1 MQKLARPPGRIV
13 ILGYGSVGQAILEL
27 ILQRYEIDPRNIT
40 VLDAIAHPIFKA
52 RHENSGIRYIVKR
65 IDKTNM
71 ENVLIQ
77 LLSPG
82 DFLVNVSLN
91 IDGVAIVRWCLENGV
106 QYIDTSIERWPDE
119 PDELIPDLS
128 QRTLY
133 STHQE
138 IRQACKD
145 FIGRGPTCV
154 VTHGANPG
162 LVTHFTKQAVLN
174 IATAMGV
181 QFNPPQ
187 SREEWAQLMKATGT
201 KVIHIAERDTQIS
214 KYPKRTNESVNTW
227 SVEGLWAEGRA
238 PSELGWGTHEDPNGP
253 QGGSLHDYG
262 PGNGAYLYQ
271 PGVATLV
278 KSWVPNG
285 GKYNGF
291 LIQHSEA
298 ITLSEYFT
306 TEDQSF
312 RPTVHYAYQP
322 CDGAVLSIH
331 EMRNEQL
338 RFHRRTRI
346 LKNSIVSGE
355 DELGVLLMGHGLN
368 AYWYGS
374 QLDINAARSLVPGE
388 SGTSLQVAASL
399 LAAMTWAMENP
410 NRGYVEPEYIPH
422 DYILRI
428 ATPYLGNVVG
438 VQSDWT
444 PLQDRSTLYGR
455 KWNENNPWSFENF
468 RVY

>member
-1 MQKLARPPGRIV
+1 MQKLARPTGRIV

-27 ILQRYEIDPRNIT
+27 ILQRFDIQPQNIT

-52 RHENSGIRYIVKR
+52 RHENSGIQYIVQR
-65 IDKTNM
+65 IEKNNM
-71 ENVLIQ
+71 DAVLTRI
-77 LLSPG
+77 LSPG

-91 IDGVAIVRWCLENGV
+91 IDGIAIVRWCLESGV
-106 QYIDTSIERWPDE
+106 NYVDTSIERWPDE
-119 PDELIPDLS
+119 PDELIPNLGE
-128 QRTLY
+128 RTLY
-133 STHQE
+133 ATHQE
-138 IRQACKD
+138 IREACKD
-145 FIGRGPTCV
+145 YMGHGPTCV

-174 IATAMGV
+174 IANSMGI
-181 QFNPPQ
+181 QHTPPQ
-187 SREEWAQLMKATGT
+187 TREDWAQLMKATGT

-214 KYPKRTNESVNTW
+214 KFPKRTNEFCNTW
-227 SVEGLWAEGRA
+227 SCEGLWAEGRA
-238 PSELGWGTHEDPNGP
+238 PSELGWGTHENP
-253 QGGSLHDYG
+253 QGPVGGALHDYG
-262 PGNGAYLYQ
+262 PRNAAYLNQ

-285 GKYNGF
+285 GRFNGY

-306 TEDQSF
+306 TADQSF
-312 RPTVHYAYQP
+312 RPTVHYAYQM
-322 CDGAVLSIH
+322 CDAALLSLH

-338 RFHRRTRI
+338 RFHKRTRI
-346 LKNSIVSGE
+346 LKNSIVAGE

-374 QLDINAARSLVPGE
+374 QLDIDTARGMVPGE

-399 LAAMTWAMENP
+399 IAAITWAIENP

-422 DYILRI
+422 DYILKI
-428 ATPYLGNVVG
+428 ASPYLGKIVG
-438 VQSDWT
+438 IQSNWT
-444 PLQDRSTLYGR
+444 PLQDRSELYGKQWDER
-455 KWNENNPWSFENF
+455 NVWSFENF
-468 RVY
+468 RL

>member
-27 ILQRYEIDPRNIT
+27 ILQRYEIAPQNIT

-52 RHENSGIRYIVKR
+52 RHANSGIRYIVKR

-71 ENVLIQ
+71 ESVLMQ

-82 DFLVNVSLN
+82 DFLVNVSLD
-91 IDGVAIVRWCLENGV
+91 IDGVAIVRYCLENGI

-119 PDELIPDLS
+119 PDELIPDLA

-174 IATAMGV
+174 IATAMGL

-214 KYPKRTNESVNTW
+214 KYPKRTNEFVNSW
-227 SVEGLWAEGRA
+227 SAPGLWAEGRA
-238 PSELGWGTHEDPNGP
+238 PSELGWGTHENPQGP
-253 QGGSLHDYG
+253 VGGSLHDYG
-262 PGNGAYLYQ
+262 PRNAAYLHQ

-285 GKYNGF
+285 GKFNGF

-322 CDGAVLSIH
+322 CDAAILSIH

-338 RFHRRTRI
+338 RFHKRTRI
-346 LKNSIVSGE
+346 IKNSIVGGE
-355 DELGVLLMGHGLN
+355 DELGVLLMGHPFGV
-368 AYWYGS
+368 YWYGS
-374 QLDINAARSLVPGE
+374 QLDIDTARAVVPGE
-388 SGTSLQVAASL
+388 SATSVQVAASL

-410 NRGYVEPEYIPH
+410 NNGYTEPEYIPH
-422 DYILRI
+422 EYIMKI
-428 ATPYLGNVVG
+428 ATPYLGNLVG
-438 VQSDWT
+438 ICSDWT
-444 PLQDRSTLYGR
+444 PLMDRSSLYGR
-455 KWNENNPWSFENF
+455 KYDESNVWSFENF

>member
-40 VLDAIAHPIFKA
+40 VLDAISHPIFKA
-52 RHENSGIRYIVKR
+52 RHGNSGIRYIVKR

-71 ENVLIQ
+71 ESVLVQ

-91 IDGVAIVRWCLENGV
+91 IDGIAIVRYCLENGV

-119 PDELIPDLS
+119 PDETIQDLS

-138 IRQACKD
+138 IRAACKD
-145 FIGRGPTCV
+145 FVGRGPTCV

-174 IATAMGV
+174 VATAMGI
-181 QFNPPQ
+181 QFQVPQ
-187 SREEWAQLMKATGT
+187 DREGWAQLMKATGT

-214 KYPKRTNESVNTW
+214 KYPKRTNEAVGTW
-227 SVEGLWAEGRA
+227 SLEGLWAEGRA
-238 PSELGWGTHEDPNGP
+238 PSEMGWGTHENPNGP
-253 QGGSLHDYG
+253 QGGSLHDFG
-262 PGNGAYLYQ
+262 PRNAAYLFQ
-271 PGVATLV
+271 PGVSTLV

-285 GKYNGF
+285 GAYNGF

-298 ITLSEYFT
+298 VTISEYFT
-306 TEDQSF
+306 TEDNSF

-322 CDGAVLSIH
+322 CDATLATIH
-331 EMRNEQL
+331 EMRNEHL
-338 RFHRRTRI
+338 RFHRRHRI
-346 LKNSIVSGE
+346 MKNSIVSGE
-355 DELGVLLMGHGLN
+355 DELGVLLMGHQLGV
-368 AYWYGS
+368 YWYGS
-374 QLDINAARSLVPGE
+374 QLDIDTARSVVPGE
-388 SGTSLQVAASL
+388 SATSVQVAASL

-410 NRGYVEPEYIPH
+410 NNGYTEPEMIPH
-422 DYILRI
+422 DYIMRI
-428 ATPYLGNVVG
+428 ATPYLGPVVG
-438 VQSDWT
+438 VVGDWT
-444 PLQDRSTLYGR
+444 PITDHDNLYGR
-455 KWNENNPWSFENF
+455 KYDESNIWSFENF

>member
-1 MQKLARPPGRIV
+1 MQKLARPQGRIV

-27 ILQRYEIDPRNIT
+27 ILQRFEIDPRNIV
-40 VLDAIAHPIFKA
+40 VLDAIAHPIFQA
-52 RHENSGIRYIVKR
+52 RHKNSGIQYIVKR
-65 IDKTNM
+65 IEKNNM
-71 ENVLIQ
+71 ENVLTQ

-91 IDGVAIVRWCLENGV
+91 IDGIAIVRWCLEAGV
-106 QYIDTSIERWPDE
+106 SYVDTSIERWPDE
-119 PDELIPDLS
+119 PDELIPDLG

-133 STHQE
+133 NTHQE
-138 IRQACKD
+138 IRQACAQ
-145 FIGRGPTCV
+145 FMGRGPTCV

-174 IATAMGV
+174 IAAGMGI
-181 QFNPPQ
+181 QHNPPQ
-187 SREEWAQLMKATGT
+187 TREDWAQLMKATGT

-214 KYPKRTNESVNTW
+214 KFPKRTNEFCNTW
-227 SVEGLWAEGRA
+227 SCEGLWAEGRA
-238 PSELGWGTHEDPNGP
+238 PSELGWGTHENPNGP
-253 QGGSLHDYG
+253 EGGSLHDYG
-262 PGNGAYLYQ
+262 PGNAAYLHQ

-306 TEDQSF
+306 TEDGSF
-312 RPTVHYAYQP
+312 RPTVHYAYQM
-322 CDGAVLSIH
+322 CDAALLSLH

-338 RFHRRTRI
+338 RFHKRTRI
-346 LKNSIVSGE
+346 LKNSIISGE

-374 QLDINAARSLVPGE
+374 QLDINTARNLVPGE

-399 LAAMTWAMENP
+399 LGAITWALENP
-410 NRGYVEPEYIPH
+410 NKGYVEPEYIPH
-422 DYILRI
+422 EYVLKI
-428 ATPYLGNVVG
+428 ATPYLGNIVG

-444 PLQDRSTLYGR
+444 PLNDRTELYGK
-455 KWNENNPWSFENF
+455 KWDESNPWSFENF
-468 RVY
+468 RL

>member
-1 MQKLARPPGRIV
+1 MQKLARPGGRIV

-52 RHENSGIRYIVKR
+52 RHGNSGIRYIVKR

-71 ENVLIQ
+71 ENVLTQ
-77 LLSPG
+77 LVSPG

-91 IDGVAIVRWCLENGV
+91 IDGIAIVRFCLENGV

-145 FIGRGPTCV
+145 FVGRGPTCV

-174 IATAMGV
+174 IATAMGL

-214 KYPKRTNESVNTW
+214 KYPKRTNEFCNTW
-227 SVEGLWAEGRA
+227 SCEGLWAEGRA
-238 PSELGWGTHEDPNGP
+238 PSELGWGTHENP
-253 QGGSLHDYG
+253 QGPEGGALHDYG
-262 PGNGAYLYQ
+262 PKNAAYLFQ
-271 PGVATLV
+271 PGVNTLV

-285 GKYNGF
+285 GRFNGY

-298 ITLSEYFT
+298 VTLSEYFT

-312 RPTVHYAYQP
+312 RPTVHYAYQM
-322 CDGAVLSIH
+322 CDAAILSLH

-338 RFHRRTRI
+338 RFHKRTRI

-355 DELGVLLMGHGLN
+355 DELGVLLMGHPFTS
-368 AYWYGS
+368 YWYGS
-374 QLDINAARSLVPGE
+374 QLDIETARQNVPGE
-388 SGTSLQVAASL
+388 SGTSVQVAASL
-399 LAAMTWAMENP
+399 LGAMTWAIENP
-410 NRGYVEPEYIPH
+410 NMGYVEPEMIPH
-422 DYILRI
+422 DYVLSI

-438 VQSDWT
+438 IQSDWT
-444 PLQDRSTLYGR
+444 PLQDRTSLYG
-455 KWNENNPWSFENF
+455 KQWDENNPWSFENF
-468 RVY
+468 RL

>member
-52 RHENSGIRYIVKR
+52 RHENSGIRYIVQR

-71 ENVLIQ
+71 ERILVQ

-91 IDGVAIVRWCLENGV
+91 IDGIAIVRFCLENGI

-145 FIGRGPTCV
+145 FVGRGPTCV

-174 IATAMGV
+174 IATAMGI

-214 KYPKRTNESVNTW
+214 KYPKRTNEFCNSW
-227 SVEGLWAEGRA
+227 SCEGLFAEGRA

-322 CDGAVLSIH
+322 CDAAILSIH

-338 RFHRRTRI
+338 RFHKRTRI

-355 DELGVLLMGHGLN
+355 DELGVLLMGHGLTS
-368 AYWYGS
+368 YWYGS
-374 QLDINAARSLVPGE
+374 QLDIDTARSRVPGE
-388 SGTSLQVAASL
+388 SATSVQVACSL
-399 LAAMTWAMENP
+399 IAAMTWAMENP
-410 NRGYVEPEYIPH
+410 DRGYVEPEQIPH
-422 DYILRI
+422 DYIMRI

-438 VQSDWT
+438 IQSDWN
-444 PLQDRSTLYGR
+444 PLVDRSSLYGR
-455 KWNENNPWSFENF
+455 KWDESNIWSFENF